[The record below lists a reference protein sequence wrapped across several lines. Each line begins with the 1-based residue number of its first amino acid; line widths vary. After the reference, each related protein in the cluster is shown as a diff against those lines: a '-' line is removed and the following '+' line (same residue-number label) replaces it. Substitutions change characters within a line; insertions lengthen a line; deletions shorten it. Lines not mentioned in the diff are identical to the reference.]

1 MDAHRSLA
9 LVVSKYA
16 PRAANGEPFVD
27 SRFYSTVSVVRSIEA
42 LLGLPPMNNN
52 DAFSPLISTLFTGAG
67 DQPAYAADYS
77 NRENGLIY
85 TANAKTAPGA
95 KVSLKMDFRHAD
107 QADAQ
112 KLNAIL
118 WKDAMGNV
126 PEPAMMKE
134 RRKKAAKD
142 DDD

>member
-1 MDAHRSLA
+1 MLSRLKHIVIRLTRPARLLGGDCQ
-9 LVVSKYA
+9 VSA
-16 PRAANGEPFVD
+16 PRAPASRRGAALRFV
-27 SRFYSTVSVVRSIEA
+27 
-42 LLGLPPMNNN
+42 LL
-52 DAFSPLISTLFTGAG
+52 ALISALFTGAD
-67 DQPAYAADYS
+67 DQAAYQADYT

-95 KVSLKMDFRHAD
+95 KASLKMDFRHAD

-118 WKDAMGNV
+118 WKDAMGNA
-126 PEPAMMKE
+126 PEPAMMRE